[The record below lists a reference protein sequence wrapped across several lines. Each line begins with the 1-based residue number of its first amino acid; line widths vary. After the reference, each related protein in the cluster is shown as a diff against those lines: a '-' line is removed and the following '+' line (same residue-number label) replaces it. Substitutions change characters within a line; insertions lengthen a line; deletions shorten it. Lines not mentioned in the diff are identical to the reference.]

1 MFAEFSRKSLE
12 VCGVKKIFCL
22 FFVLIFFFASVV
34 HAEIQTYED
43 VGEFVTKNET
53 LDFAKNQAKKDA
65 IRNIAEK
72 IFVEVQSNSE
82 IKNSELTHDEIILR
96 TENFLRIV
104 DVRYKFEEERGE
116 LLLKA
121 FVTAEIDTAEISNF

>member
-1 MFAEFSRKSLE
+1 M
-12 VCGVKKIFCL
+12 KKIFCL
-22 FFVLIFFFASVV
+22 ILISIFFLASVV

-43 VGEFVTKNET
+43 VGEFVIKNET

-82 IKNSELTHDEIILR
+82 TKNSELIHDEIILR

-104 DVRYKFEEERGE
+104 DVKYKFEEESGE
-116 LLLKA
+116 ILVKA
-121 FVTAEIDTAEISNF
+121 FVTAEVDSEEIENFIKKFKED